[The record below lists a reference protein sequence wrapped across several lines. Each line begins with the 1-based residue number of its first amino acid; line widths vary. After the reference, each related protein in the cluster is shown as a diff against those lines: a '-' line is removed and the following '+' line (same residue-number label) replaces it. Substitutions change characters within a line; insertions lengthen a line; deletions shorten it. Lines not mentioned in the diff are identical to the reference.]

1 MLYIFLFMFICLTLG
16 AAIVECNSRYSSET
30 TTTLGGA
37 SMFLFFVTLLVTI
50 GMGVQYNSIKSTAYA
65 KLEVLNEQNE
75 IVLTQIEPLVQQ
87 ALNYESNT
95 YKEFKM
101 TPENIVAFSNM
112 YPQLQ
117 ANAFIQSQI
126 NIIIENQKEIKD
138 LKLKIASLNAY
149 HLWLFT
155 KKRINY
161 ENSNT
166 RTPN

>member
-1 MLYIFLFMFICLTLG
+1 MLYIILFMFVCLIFG
-16 AAIVECNSRYSSET
+16 AAIAEGNSSYGSET
-30 TTTLGGA
+30 AVTVGRA
-37 SMFLFFVTLLVTI
+37 SMFLLVVTLLFTI
-50 GMGVQYNSIKSTAYA
+50 GTGVKYNSIKSTASA
-65 KLEVLNEQNE
+65 QLEVLNSQNE
-75 IVLTQIEPLVQQ
+75 IVLAQIEPLVQQ

-126 NIIIENQKEIKD
+126 NIIVENQNEIKD

-149 HLWLFT
+149 RLWLFT
-155 KKRINY
+155 KK
-161 ENSNT
+161 E
-166 RTPN
+166 

>member
-1 MLYIFLFMFICLTLG
+1 MLYILLFIFILTFIISIINDSDT
-16 AAIVECNSRYSSET
+16 AMPAFFFTIVT
-30 TTTLGGA
+30 TIAL
-37 SMFLFFVTLLVTI
+37 I
-50 GMGVQYNSIKSTAYA
+50 GVGVSYNNVKSTAVS
-65 KLEVLNEQNE
+65 KLEVLNSQNE
-75 IVLTQIEPLVQQ
+75 IVLAQIEPLVQQ

-117 ANAFIQSQI
+117 ANSFIQSQI
-126 NIIIENQKEIKD
+126 NIIVENQNEIKN

-155 KKRINY
+155 KK
-161 ENSNT
+161 E
-166 RTPN
+166 